1 MNLVGIH
8 PLLSSKTPV
17 NTLRLI
23 SDTTLDFLHSSKLWG
38 VLAVLVLA
46 IGASTGVV
54 AAQGREAPVL
64 ILDVTQGNYGVVVR
78 VLPRVPAVGPIN
90 FTISPTAASDR
101 SPVQDADIT
110 LVAHDV
116 EGMPVYQVKALN
128 TPANQDEYVG
138 NLVIKADGAWS
149 IHVEIDSEELGSEV
163 FIARISVAP
172 AAVEATPEA
181 GWLMVLVMVA
191 FVAGGVFI
199 WLSSRRALAR
209 RAGSRPT
216 S

>member
-1 MNLVGIH
+1 MGLLH
-8 PLLSSKTPV
+8 P
-17 NTLRLI
+17 
-23 SDTTLDFLHSSKLWG
+23 SKLWG
-38 VLAVLVLA
+38 TLSVFVLA
-46 IGASTGVV
+46 IVLSSGLAE
-54 AAQGREAPVL
+54 AQGREAPVL
-64 ILDVTQGNYGVVVR
+64 ILDASQENYRVVVH

-90 FTISPTAASDR
+90 FTISPTAAKDG

-116 EGMPVYQVKALN
+116 EGVPVYQVKALN
-128 TPANQDEYVG
+128 TPTNQDEYVG
-138 NLVIKADGAWS
+138 NLVIKSDGAWS

-191 FVAGGVFI
+191 FVLGGGFI

-209 RAGSRPT
+209 RAAGSAPKA
-216 S
+216 

>member
-1 MNLVGIH
+1 M
-8 PLLSSKTPV
+8 
-17 NTLRLI
+17 
-23 SDTTLDFLHSSKLWG
+23 DFLRSSKLW
-38 VLAVLVLA
+38 VALAVLALGILLTPGIV
-46 IGASTGVV
+46 S
-54 AAQGREAPVL
+54 AQGREAPVL
-64 ILDVTQGNYGVVVR
+64 ILDTTQGNYGVTVR

-90 FTISPTAASDR
+90 FTIAPTSANDR
-101 SPVQDADIT
+101 SPVQNADIT
-110 LVAHDV
+110 LVAHDT
-116 EGMPVYQVKALN
+116 EGTPVYQVKALN
-128 TPANQDEYVG
+128 TPSNQDEYVG

-191 FVAGGVFI
+191 FVLGGGFI

-216 S
+216 A